1 MLPHSLTNFEIQKY
15 YQNKPKFNGSYLRN
29 DLPETMD
36 GTNVNNLDQYKS
48 KGTHQV
54 ALYVDDDNVTDFD
67 SFGVEYIYKKKKKFI
82 KTKVSQQICLE

>member
-36 GTNVNNLDQYKS
+36 GTNVNNLDEYKS

-54 ALYVDDDNVTDFD
+54 ALYVDDDNVTYFD
-67 SFGVEYIYKKKKKFI
+67 SFGVEYIKKKKKFI
-82 KTKVSQQICLE
+82 KTKVSQQIFLE